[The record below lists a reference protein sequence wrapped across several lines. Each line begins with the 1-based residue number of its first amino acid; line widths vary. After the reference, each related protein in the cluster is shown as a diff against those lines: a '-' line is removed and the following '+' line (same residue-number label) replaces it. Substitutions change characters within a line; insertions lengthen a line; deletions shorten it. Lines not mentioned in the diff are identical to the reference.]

1 MPKLACFSLF
11 CSPCDFTIYSPYM
24 WLICTKGAKLSS
36 HPLIFNTF
44 TSNLCGR
51 YMTKT
56 GALYRKS
63 QNWLV
68 SLGPLYGFLHPICM
82 ILPKLFIVWTKIGC
96 FTHSCGLLLI
106 TSLKN
111 VYLLLLGLEN
121 VKVWWNKQ
129 NLWLIFIQ
137 CKVTASGRF
146 VQCVINPLT

>member
-36 HPLIFNTF
+36 HPLIFNT
-44 TSNLCGR
+44 NLCGR

-68 SLGPLYGFLHPICM
+68 SLGPLYGFLHTICM

-106 TSLKN
+106 TSLKKCIFT
-111 VYLLLLGLEN
+111 LAGSWKCESMM
-121 VKVWWNKQ
+121 KQ
-129 NLWLIFIQ
+129 TKSIVNFLFNARLRQ
-137 CKVTASGRF
+137 VGDLCSAS
-146 VQCVINPLT
+146 